1 MVENNKQSLGE
12 SLIDMML
19 GDLESCTFIFNN
31 ISTSFAIN
39 EETGD
44 VNMQFSV
51 LKANKYEVVANKT
64 IPFNESIEHNLDDDM
79 ILIVKEYIKTMNE
92 LYGFTLSLSV
102 RNMECELIQL

>member
-31 ISTSFAIN
+31 ISTSFAID

-51 LKANKYEVVANKT
+51 LKGNKYEVVTNRI
-64 IPFNESIEHNLDDDM
+64 IPFDENIEHNLDDDM
-79 ILIVKEYIKTMNE
+79 ILIVKEYIKAMNE
-92 LYGFTLSLSV
+92 LYDFALSLSV
-102 RNMECELIQL
+102 RNMECELM